1 MKVAEAQRKPRREK
15 MSKIAMRDL
24 LDAGVHFG
32 HQTGRWN
39 PKMAPYIYGSRNGV
53 HIIDLSKTV
62 RQFERAYDFIN
73 GVVGQGRSVL
83 FIGTKKQAQI
93 ILQEESARAKQ
104 FHITNRWLG
113 GTLTNF
119 RTIKTGIERL
129 KELDRMAA
137 DGSLEKFTKKE
148 ALGLSRERDR
158 LEFNLGGIKDMPGL
172 PGAAFVVD
180 PRNETIAIEE
190 CNRCGIPVIALTDTN
205 CDPDNIDHVVP
216 ANDDAIRSIR
226 LFASAIA
233 DACIEGARR
242 GGGHRRPEDLTS
254 VSFEGDSAAAT
265 TAESMTAQVLR
276 KPTTVERD

>member
-1 MKVAEAQRKPRREK
+1 

-62 RQFERAYDFIN
+62 RQFDRAYDFVN

-129 KELDRMAA
+129 KELDRMSA
-137 DGSLEKFTKKE
+137 DGSFEKFTKKE
-148 ALGLSRERDR
+148 ALGLSRERER

-172 PGAAFVVD
+172 PGAAFVID
-180 PRNETIAIEE
+180 PRNEAIAIEE

-205 CDPDNIDHVVP
+205 CDPDGIDHVVP

-242 GGGHRRPEDLTS
+242 GGSHRRSEDLTS
-254 VSFEGDSAAAT
+254 VTFEGETGSATAA
-265 TAESMTAQVLR
+265 EGMTAQVLR

>member
-1 MKVAEAQRKPRREK
+1 

-62 RQFERAYDFIN
+62 RQFDRAYDFVT
-73 GVVGQGRSVL
+73 GVVSQGRSVL
-83 FIGTKKQAQI
+83 FIGTKKQAQV

-129 KELDRMAA
+129 KELDRMSG
-137 DGSLEKFTKKE
+137 DGSFEKFTKKE
-148 ALGLSRERDR
+148 AFR
-158 LEFNLGGIKDMPGL
+158 
-172 PGAAFVVD
+172 V
-180 PRNETIAIEE
+180 
-190 CNRCGIPVIALTDTN
+190 
-205 CDPDNIDHVVP
+205 
-216 ANDDAIRSIR
+216 
-226 LFASAIA
+226 
-233 DACIEGARR
+233 
-242 GGGHRRPEDLTS
+242 S
-254 VSFEGDSAAAT
+254 VSALSSTSAASRTCPAFPAWRSSSTPAT
-265 TAESMTAQVLR
+265 RLSPSKSATAAASR
-276 KPTTVERD
+276 